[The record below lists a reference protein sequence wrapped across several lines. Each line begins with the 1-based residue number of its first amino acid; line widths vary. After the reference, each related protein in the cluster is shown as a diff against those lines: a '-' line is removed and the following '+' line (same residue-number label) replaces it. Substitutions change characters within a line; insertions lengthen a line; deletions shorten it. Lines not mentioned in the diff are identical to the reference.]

1 MGKQE
6 GPVSGWFRGV
16 LFCGFQMD
24 FFKRPG
30 TNPEDEAAPT
40 VGVLTPRA
48 RLRSKTHSA
57 NPEGEAAPEPVALT
71 PRAGLRS
78 NR

>member
-1 MGKQE
+1 M
-6 GPVSGWFRGV
+6 SGWFRGV

-24 FFKRPG
+24 FFSQRPG

-48 RLRSKTHSA
+48 GLHSKTYSA
-57 NPEGEAAPEPVALT
+57 NPDGEAAPKTVALA
-71 PRAGLRS
+71 PRAGLRP